1 MEIVSKIVA
10 KGKPQV
16 EVLYVDIFVWRR
28 LALAPEEEAF
38 LGGHLLDR
46 DVLDGEPEDDC
57 PNHT

>member
-1 MEIVSKIVA
+1 M
-10 KGKPQV
+10 